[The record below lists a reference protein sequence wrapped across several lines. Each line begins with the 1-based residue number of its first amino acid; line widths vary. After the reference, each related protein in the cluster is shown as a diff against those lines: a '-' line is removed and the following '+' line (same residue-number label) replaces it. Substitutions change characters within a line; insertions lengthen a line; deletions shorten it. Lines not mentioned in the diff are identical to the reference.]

1 MTPPEKDTQ
10 RVLKTV
16 RALLDGRDPATD
28 LGGVM
33 LTLEGVVT
41 ATLLLVM
48 ERDRRKAAAMLNEGL
63 VEGVERRL
71 AYSASKGQTDG

>member
-10 RVLKTV
+10 RVVKVV
-16 RALLDGRDPATD
+16 RELLDGRDPQAD
-28 LGGVM
+28 LGEVM
-33 LTLEGVVT
+33 ITLEGVVT

-48 ERDRRKAAAMLNEGL
+48 KQDRRKAAGMLNEGL

-71 AYSASKGQTDG
+71 AYSARNQSR

>member
-10 RVLKTV
+10 RVVKVV
-16 RALLDGRDPATD
+16 RELLDGRDPQAD
-28 LGGVM
+28 LGEVM
-33 LTLEGVVT
+33 ITLEGVVT

-48 ERDRRKAAAMLNEGL
+48 KQDRRKAAGMLNEGL

-71 AYSASKGQTDG
+71 AYSARNQPR